1 MLSVGEIL
9 KKQRE
14 KLGINLGEVEKQI
27 KVRQKFLRAIEENN
41 WSIFTSKIYIGGII
55 KNYSQYLGLDPKR
68 TLAFFR
74 RDYEKLE
81 TVKFKSRVASRYL
94 TPETKKIVAALLIF
108 IFLIFFGYF
117 GYQLKLYFSP
127 PKISILSPRT
137 EIFQKKDRVKILAK
151 TERDAAVTILGERIY
166 QNSDGLFEFDF
177 PLKKGKNEL
186 VIEVIGANGRKA
198 TLRKIFLRSD

>member
-14 KLGINLGEVEKQI
+14 KLGINLNEVEKQI
-27 KVRQKFLRAIEENN
+27 KVRQKFLSAIEENN
-41 WSIFTSKIYIGGII
+41 WGIFTSKVYIGGII
-55 KNYSQYLGLDPKR
+55 KNYSKILGLDPRR

-74 RDYEKLE
+74 RDYERLE

-94 TPETKKIVAALLIF
+94 TPETKKIVMALLIF

-127 PKISILSPRT
+127 PKINIVSPKS
-137 EIFQKKDRVKILAK
+137 EVFKKEDRIKILGQ
-151 TERDAAVTILGERIY
+151 TEKDAAITIFGERVY
-166 QNSDGLFEFDF
+166 QNKEGIFEFQF
-177 PLKKGKNEL
+177 PLHKGQNEL
-186 VIEVIGANGRKA
+186 VIEAVGANGKK
-198 TLRKIFLRSD
+198 TIFKKIYKRTD

>member
-14 KLGINLGEVEKQI
+14 KLGINLNEVEKQI
-27 KVRQKFLRAIEENN
+27 KVRQKFLSAIEENN
-41 WSIFTSKIYIGGII
+41 WGIFTSKVYIGGII
-55 KNYSQYLGLDPKR
+55 KNYSKILGLDPRR

-74 RDYEKLE
+74 RDYERLE

-94 TPETKKIVAALLIF
+94 TPETKKIVMALLIF

-127 PKISILSPRT
+127 PKINIVSPKSDV
-137 EIFQKKDRVKILAK
+137 FKKEDRIKILGQ
-151 TERDAAVTILGERIY
+151 TEKDAAITIFGERVY
-166 QNSDGLFEFDF
+166 QNKEGIFEFQF
-177 PLKKGKNEL
+177 PLHKGQNEL
-186 VIEVIGANGRKA
+186 VIEAVGANGKK
-198 TLRKIFLRSD
+198 TIFKKIYKRTD